1 MKPPFLVAFGFALDE
16 SLGTCHLKDA
26 MEGHCLRSVSPPS
39 CILKGIPK
47 HLIRRI
53 GGGVYFP
60 HRFQNLGGRLAT
72 AATGVAALVAV
83 IGGKGGKEEAILK
96 N

>member
-1 MKPPFLVAFGFALDE
+1 M
-16 SLGTCHLKDA
+16 HLLK
-26 MEGHCLRSVSPPS
+26 V
-39 CILKGIPK
+39 ILT
-47 HLIRRI
+47 HLTRRI

-83 IGGKGGKEEAILK
+83 IGGKEEAILK